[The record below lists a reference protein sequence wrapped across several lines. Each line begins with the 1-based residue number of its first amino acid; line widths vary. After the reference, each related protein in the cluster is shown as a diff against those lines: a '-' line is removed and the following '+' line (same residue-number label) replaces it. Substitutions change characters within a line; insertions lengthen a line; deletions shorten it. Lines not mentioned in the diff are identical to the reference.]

1 MVFVTLGIA
10 TATTASSI
18 QYAAAASS
26 ANLWAV
32 PVNSRIDDGNYQI
45 LRLHF
50 NLDTGNALEK
60 IRITL
65 DPGTPDEKV
74 LEFNGNAAILTAD
87 PAFVFVDGSIKFKTE
102 GDGYYFLSKLSG
114 KFKIAIDKTQLTVG
128 EHDALAEIIRTGETV
143 TDDAHFKLRAGEPAG
158 QPDLT
163 TDSFFAWHNI
173 KLDKK
178 HNAFVTVENI
188 GTGNAGDNK
197 VKVYLSDDNTF
208 DAGDTEVGEKEMKK
222 LQAGKDRMVI
232 VKYELPDDT
241 DLGPAFLIA
250 VVDAD
255 EEVSESDEGNNISVR
270 EINVVA
276 GNGPETTQNS
286 HEDGPKSKKQKD
298 D

>member
-1 MVFVTLGIA
+1 M
-10 TATTASSI
+10 
-18 QYAAAASS
+18 
-26 ANLWAV
+26 
-32 PVNSRIDDGNYQI
+32 
-45 LRLHF
+45 
-50 NLDTGNALEK
+50 
-60 IRITL
+60 
-65 DPGTPDEKV
+65 
-74 LEFNGNAAILTAD
+74 
-87 PAFVFVDGSIKFKTE
+87 
-102 GDGYYFLSKLSG
+102 
-114 KFKIAIDKTQLTVG
+114 
-128 EHDALAEIIRTGETV
+128 

-163 TDSFFAWHNI
+163 PDSFFAWHNI

-188 GTGNAGDNK
+188 GTGNSGDNK

-208 DAGDTEVGEKEMKK
+208 DAGDTEVGEKEMKR

-255 EEVSESDEGNNISVR
+255 GDVSESDEGNNISVR
-270 EINVVA
+270 EISVVA

-286 HEDGPKSKKQKD
+286 HNDDGPKNKKQKD